1 MVTNNARPTDS
12 AEEWR
17 WEQPSFPE
25 APPQSVVSGPV
36 LRARPVR
43 PISPPSRVESLVRL
57 AAGLVWPVAILL
69 AIFTDVSV
77 GTAVFAG
84 LAISIALH
92 VVKRSLQA
100 RRQTRPPR
108 PESR

>member
-1 MVTNNARPTDS
+1 VSNNARPTDS

-17 WEQPSFPE
+17 WEQPSFTE
-25 APPQSVVSGPV
+25 APQPGVVSGPV
-36 LRARPVR
+36 LQPRPVR
-43 PISPPSRVESLVRL
+43 HTTPPSRTESLLRL
-57 AAGLVWPVAILL
+57 ASGLVWPVAILV

-77 GTAVFAG
+77 ATAVFAG

-92 VVKRSLQA
+92 VVRRTLQT
-100 RRQTRPPR
+100 RRQARPPR